1 MRVEIGG
8 QIVEFPEGMSEQDI
22 AKASA
27 EIWNQMQ
34 QERAPRQASTEAQAQ
49 TMGENRSFS
58 RATPGAG
65 MPFSPLESGAGF
77 DYGSMTPQRASRPV
91 LSEAEQL
98 EQENLKFLERRLA
111 WQNANSPLERAK
123 LMAQNLVPKAGE
135 MAKSVAVEGGS
146 AGVGQVVG
154 QRVAGTPGRM
164 AGGAVGGATGSI
176 ANQII
181 DRIRGT
187 RDSFSPGEVV
197 ANAVAGAL
205 TTQGAK
211 RNAGV
216 NVAAET
222 VRALIDEKTLPSME
236 GVTQAAAIGY
246 IAGKVSQKISG
257 KELTPPDALLQYRND
272 TFRALR
278 KDGVVVNPQEL
289 QRRVGGLATIAGEV
303 PLNAAS
309 SMRNQYVWQKLTR
322 QELGIDNKPLP
333 LRRTTIDAQ
342 GRVVKGD
349 LDLVIE
355 RASKPY
361 EQVRNL
367 SQQAAQEL
375 ESFHKTGKPLRLLRN
390 KTQEDINL
398 VLKANDNLDQLKK
411 IRTEIRDAGAAMKRG
426 EPDAYKTLQAAKAAE
441 QAIEDQLERAA
452 AAVGRPR
459 LVRDVKE
466 ARVTLSK
473 AFAVRDA
480 VNDVTGLVDVNE
492 LANMRATPSRPGR
505 MLTGNLAKMADFA
518 EAFGRNAVEAVNAAV
533 DRPSAVSLNYA
544 TRQIAMGRMSGPLAA
559 GVPFLSEG
567 AKNVLLTDMV
577 QNQFTRPRFMPSP
590 ATDPSIAVR
599 NALMVFGRQSMFDQ
613 NAEPVEDITRFGP

>member
-1 MRVEIGG
+1 MSWRDAPLVE
-8 QIVEFPEGMSEQDI
+8 EQ
-22 AKASA
+22 
-27 EIWNQMQ
+27 Q
-34 QERAPRQASTEAQAQ
+34 QGRPQWAAAP
-49 TMGENRSFS
+49 
-58 RATPGAG
+58 
-65 MPFSPLESGAGF
+65 
-77 DYGSMTPQRASRPV
+77 V
-91 LSEAEQL
+91 ISEAEQL
-98 EQENLKFLERRLA
+98 EQENLKVLERRLA

-123 LMAQNLVPKAGE
+123 LIAKTIVPKAGE
-135 MAKSVAVEGGS
+135 MAKSVAIEGGG

-176 ANQII
+176 ANQTI

-197 ANAVAGAL
+197 ANAIAGAF

-222 VRALIDEKTLPSME
+222 VRALIDEKTLPTME
-236 GVTQAAAIGY
+236 GVTQAAALGY
-246 IAGKVSQKISG
+246 MAGKVSQAISG
-257 KELTPPDALLQYRND
+257 KQLTPQDALMEYRNNA
-272 TFRALR
+272 FRALR
-278 KDGVVVNPQEL
+278 KEGVVANPQEL
-289 QRRVGGLATIAGEV
+289 SRMTGGLATIAGETPINV
-303 PLNAAS
+303 AMS
-309 SMRNQYVWQKLTR
+309 KKNQYVWQRLTR

-333 LRRTTIDAQ
+333 MRRTTIDGQ
-342 GRVVKGD
+342 GRVIKGD

-361 EQVRNL
+361 EQVRSL

-375 ESFHKTGKPLRLLRN
+375 EAFHKTGKPMRLLRD
-390 KTQEDINL
+390 KSQEEINL
-398 VLKANDNLDQLKK
+398 VLRANDNLDQLKK
-411 IRTEIRDAGAAMKRG
+411 VRTEIRDAGAAMKRG
-426 EPDAYKTLQAAKAAE
+426 EPDAYKTFQAAKAAE

-452 AAVGRPR
+452 AVVGRPR
-459 LVRDVKE
+459 LVKDVKE

-492 LANMRATPSRPGR
+492 LANMRATPSKPGR

-533 DRPSAVSLNYA
+533 DRPAAVSLNYA
-544 TRQIAMGRMSGPLAA
+544 ARQIAQGRASGPLSA
-559 GVPFLSEG
+559 GVPFLSAG
-567 AKNVLLTDMV
+567 AKRALLTDML
-577 QNQFTRPRFMPSP
+577 QDRFAKPRFMPAP
-590 ATDPSIAVR
+590 ATDPAIAVR
-599 NALMVFGRQSMFDQ
+599 NALMVFGRQSMFDE
-613 NAEPVEDITRFGP
+613 NAEPVEDVMQFGR

>member
-1 MRVEIGG
+1 MSWRDAPLVE
-8 QIVEFPEGMSEQDI
+8 EQ
-22 AKASA
+22 
-27 EIWNQMQ
+27 Q
-34 QERAPRQASTEAQAQ
+34 QGRPQWAAAP
-49 TMGENRSFS
+49 
-58 RATPGAG
+58 
-65 MPFSPLESGAGF
+65 
-77 DYGSMTPQRASRPV
+77 V
-91 LSEAEQL
+91 ISEAEQL
-98 EQENLKFLERRLA
+98 EQENLKVLERRLA

-123 LMAQNLVPKAGE
+123 LIAQTIVPKAGE
-135 MAKSVAVEGGS
+135 MAKSVAIEGGS

-164 AGGAVGGATGSI
+164 AGGAIGGAGGSI
-176 ANQII
+176 ANQTI

-187 RDSFSPGEVV
+187 RDFFSPGEVV
-197 ANAVAGAL
+197 ANAVAGAF

-222 VRALIDEKTLPSME
+222 VRALIDEKTLPTME
-236 GVTQAAAIGY
+236 GVTQAAALGY

-257 KELTPPDALLQYRND
+257 KQLTPQDALMEYRNNA
-272 TFRALR
+272 FRALR

-289 QRRVGGLATIAGEV
+289 SRQTGGLATIAGETPINV
-303 PLNAAS
+303 AAS
-309 SMRNQYVWQKLTR
+309 KRNQYVWQKLTR

-333 LRRTTIDAQ
+333 LRRTTIDGQ

-361 EQVRNL
+361 EQVRSL

-375 ESFHKTGKPLRLLRN
+375 EAFHKTGKPMRLLRD
-390 KTQEDINL
+390 KSQEEINL
-398 VLKANDNLDQLKK
+398 VLRANDNLDQLKK
-411 IRTEIRDAGAAMKRG
+411 VRTEIRDAGAAMKRG
-426 EPDAYKTLQAAKAAE
+426 EPDAYKTFQAAKAAE

-452 AAVGRPR
+452 AVVGRPR
-459 LVRDVKE
+459 LVKDVKE

-492 LANMRATPSRPGR
+492 LANMRATPSKPGR

-533 DRPSAVSLNYA
+533 DRPAAVSLNYA
-544 TRQIAMGRMSGPLAA
+544 ARQIAQGRASGPLSA
-559 GVPFLSEG
+559 GVPFLSAG
-567 AKNVLLTDMV
+567 AKKALLTDML
-577 QNQFTRPRFMPSP
+577 QDRFAKPRFMPAP

-599 NALMVFGRQSMFDQ
+599 NALMVFGRQSMFDE
-613 NAEPVEDITRFGP
+613 NAEPVEDMMQFGR